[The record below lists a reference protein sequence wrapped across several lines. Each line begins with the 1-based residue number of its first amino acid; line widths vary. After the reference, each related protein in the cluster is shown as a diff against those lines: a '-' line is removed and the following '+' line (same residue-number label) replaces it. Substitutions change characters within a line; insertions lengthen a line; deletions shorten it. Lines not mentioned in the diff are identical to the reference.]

1 MTDDAM
7 QLEDLTLAGDDHVVP
22 FQVEGL
28 DVRGRAVQI
37 GPMLDAIT
45 RALPLLAEGQD
56 DAFQTKVTH
65 LAPAPGGETE

>member
-37 GPMLDAIT
+37 GPMLDAILVD
-45 RALPLLAEGQD
+45 LPDESAAESK
-56 DAFQTKVTH
+56 A
-65 LAPAPGGETE
+65 E